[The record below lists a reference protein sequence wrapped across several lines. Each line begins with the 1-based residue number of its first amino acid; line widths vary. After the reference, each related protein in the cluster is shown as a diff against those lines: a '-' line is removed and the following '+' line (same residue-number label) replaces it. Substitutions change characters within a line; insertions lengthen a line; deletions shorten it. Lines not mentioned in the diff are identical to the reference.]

1 MFLEWYYKLL
11 NMTSKTYCAYPFV
24 NASLQSDNTVLPCGQ
39 FMKTSLFKNI
49 IPIQQVRDGPV
60 IQDMRKKMLNDK
72 FVEGCQ
78 CHTEEEAGFPSMR
91 QAGIARYGFT
101 TDTKLRRIELV
112 SDNVCNIKC
121 RSCGSPYS
129 HLWYEDEIA
138 LYGESLLGKK
148 YSKNTLYTDV
158 NLADLDEI
166 EVLGGEPTVSP
177 TTEDFFTRLRDAQVV
192 KNLTIKLSTNGM
204 SLPKNN
210 LLYGLEN
217 CNRLDLNISVDGYK
231 KSNDYI
237 RSGSNFETVE
247 QSLEFYDKLITARPV
262 GSTVIKV
269 HTAVSIYNVNQLYML
284 NDYVSSKFPRF
295 NKTLQ
300 MVQYPVYLNV
310 QNTPVDFKQYI
321 SSIVQDKDILNYMFV
336 QGQDLFGHFINFT
349 QHLDEIRNEDIS
361 AVNPHLSDYML
372 TYTNTISREESKI
385 FFLECINQIKN
396 N

>member
-1 MFLEWYYKLL
+1 
-11 NMTSKTYCAYPFV
+11 MTSKTYCAYPFV

-39 FMKTSLFKNI
+39 FMKASLFKNI

-60 IQDMRKKMLNDK
+60 IQDMRKKMLSGEYVD
-72 FVEGCQ
+72 GCQ
-78 CHTEEEAGFPSMR
+78 CHAEEAAGLESMR
-91 QAGIARYGFT
+91 QAGIARYGHT
-101 TDTKLRRIELV
+101 TNTKLRRIEIV

-192 KNLTIKLSTNGM
+192 ENLTIKLSTNGM
-204 SLPKNN
+204 SLPKDN

-217 CNRLDLNISVDGYK
+217 CKMLDLNISVDGYK

-237 RSGSNFETVE
+237 RSGSTFETIE
-247 QSLEFYDKLITARPV
+247 QSLEFYDKLITIRPV
-262 GSTVIKV
+262 GSTIIKV
-269 HTAVSIYNVNQLYML
+269 HTAVSIYNINQLFLL
-284 NDYVSSKFPRF
+284 NDYVSLKFPRF
-295 NKTLQ
+295 NKTIQ
-300 MVQYPVYLNV
+300 MIQYPVYLNV
-310 QNTPVDFKQYI
+310 RNTPDDFKQHI
-321 SSIVQDKDILNYMFV
+321 ASIIHDKDILNYMFA
-336 QGQDLFGHFINFT
+336 QGTDLFGHFINFT
-349 QHLDEIRNEDIS
+349 QRLDEIRNEDIS
-361 AVNPHLSDYML
+361 TANMWLAVYMSK
-372 TYTNTISREESKI
+372 YNNTISRQESKE
-385 FFLECINQIKN
+385 FFLKCIDEIKN